1 MPKARGRLSRLERAD
16 LRVTR
21 AIARHRRKPAVKA
34 AGEASEIGDQPPLRA
49 ISAAVL
55 LLGLWRRDATLAR
68 VGADMLASHTLAT
81 AVKDV
86 VKQTVDRTRPD
97 HAIEKGYRMEK
108 GGSRTHSLS
117 SFPSGH
123 TAGAVAVA
131 EAVAHGFPAL
141 AVPAR
146 CAAGAVALIQ
156 IPRCKH
162 FVSDI
167 AAGAAIGWAAAVS
180 VRAIMRLAE
189 GTGAADQS
197 DARGR
202 PEVK

>member
-1 MPKARGRLSRLERAD
+1 MPRAKAGLSAFERAD
-16 LRVTR
+16 LKVTR
-21 AIARHRRKPAVKA
+21 AIARHRRKPAVEA

-55 LLGLWRRDATLAR
+55 LFGLLRRDAALAR
-68 VGADMLASHTLAT
+68 LGADMLASHTLAT

-86 VKQTVDRTRPD
+86 IKQSVVRTRPD
-97 HAIEKGYRMEK
+97 HAMDNGYRMEK
-108 GGSRTHSLS
+108 GGNRAHALS

-131 EAVAHGFPAL
+131 EAVAHGFPAVAL
-141 AVPAR
+141 PAR

-167 AAGAAIGWAAAVS
+167 AAGAAIGWAAAICVQA
-180 VRAIMRLAE
+180 VMRKAE
-189 GTGAADQS
+189 ATSPFD
-197 DARGR
+197 R
-202 PEVK
+202 PSA